1 MSLKICLPISSWK
14 LSQVSSINNLLSRS
28 NFHSH
33 TKELE
38 PHTFQIWQGVQV
50 SLESTHSSKDEK
62 GTSGFLHSFIH
73 WCFCRERFQ
82 DHQNPR
88 YFAAALGISCCW
100 SMEPTTSFGCFVCD
114 IFHTFEDWG
123 LAYFPEIMNKEML
136 KVTYYL
142 PYTLAQPFI
151 FPYTLGCMVA
161 RKTNAS
167 AVTNWP
173 PNTCG
178 KHCLIESWYSPQE
191 YI

>member
-14 LSQVSSINNLLSRS
+14 LSQVSSIIFCQDPIFTAIQKSWNHTRFKYGKGFRS
-28 NFHSH
+28 PWKAPIPPKMKKAHLAFFTVSS
-33 TKELE
+33 T
-38 PHTFQIWQGVQV
+38 GVFA
-50 SLESTHSSKDEK
+50 EK
-62 GTSGFLHSFIH
+62 
-73 WCFCRERFQ
+73 RFQ
-82 DHQNPR
+82 DHQNLG